1 MAKGNKVIKAG
12 IGYTVG
18 NILIKGIN
26 FLTLPLFS
34 RLLTTE
40 EFGVYNVFASY
51 EAILYVVVGLSIHS
65 SVRSANL
72 EFKGQ
77 IKKYTSSVSL
87 IYLLN
92 ALILL
97 ATAVFWG
104 NQLSKLLDFSKIE
117 IVLLVLYSLGSSL
130 LALYNNLISLEYSY
144 GKYLAASLFNSVGNV
159 LLSLVLILTIFRD
172 HRDVGRIVGGT
183 VTICLLALILL
194 LSIYKQAKPRINKVY
209 WKFAV
214 KYSLPIVPHG
224 ISQVLLAQFDRI
236 MIRSMVGNAEAGIYS
251 LAENIKLIL
260 TIITDSISAAC
271 ASQKSEEPE
280 FDGMFYTENYDEL
293 LEKVD
298 AVYIVSK
305 PEKHYIDT
313 KKALLAGKHVL
324 CESPIALKEADCEEL
339 YSIAEEHGLVLMDAI
354 KTAYSTAYE
363 RLVLLA
369 KSGKIGKVVSV
380 DAVCTSLRDGISIA
394 GTDLTQKWNSMCGWA
409 PAALLPV
416 FQILG
421 TEYRK
426 KVITT
431 KFLDEAANMDAF
443 TKIDF
448 TYDDAVASI
457 KVAKAAK
464 SEGELIVT
472 GTKGYIYVPA
482 PWWKTDYF
490 EVRYENPEDNQRFF
504 YQLDGE
510 GIRYEIV
517 AFAKS
522 VEVKKPM
529 NYVEKGVSKSIAKI
543 IESFNDRTDMIVI

>member
-1 MAKGNKVIKAG
+1 MKRKLLLIMPNFFDYPQAICEELEKMGYEVDCFDDRPSTNGMVKAIIRVNKNLIGQYINRYFEKVMKTVRAKKYDVVFLISGQSLSFSEDMIQQIKDEQPQAK
-12 IGYTVG
+12 YV
-18 NILIKGIN
+18 LYQWDSLKN
-26 FLTLPLFS
+26 FPYIEKIEPYFDKCYSFDKNDVATHENLKFLPLFYTRRYENIGNS
-34 RLLTTE
+34 KKREFQYDFCFVGTAHPKKYKFIQMMTRQLKEVYLPRTE
-40 EFGVYNVFASY
+40 G
-51 EAILYVVVGLSIHS
+51 IS
-65 SVRSANL
+65 SSEVRS
-72 EFKGQ
+72 EQ
-77 IKKYTSSVSL
+77 C
-87 IYLLN
+87 
-92 ALILL
+92 
-97 ATAVFWG
+97 
-104 NQLSKLLDFSKIE
+104 KLRM
-117 IVLLVLYSLGSSL
+117 G
-130 LALYNNLISLEYSY
+130 
-144 GKYLAASLFNSVGNV
+144 
-159 LLSLVLILTIFRD
+159 
-172 HRDVGRIVGGT
+172 IVGKAAFRT
-183 VTICLLALILL
+183 
-194 LSIYKQAKPRINKVY
+194 
-209 WKFAV
+209 KFVAES
-214 KYSLPIVPHG
+214 KYVNGVDVIGV
-224 ISQVLLAQFDRI
+224 
-236 MIRSMVGNAEAGIYS
+236 
-251 LAENIKLIL
+251 
-260 TIITDSISAAC
+260 C